1 MSIKGLK
8 NEGYN
13 GFDYPYQGLCP
24 VTGKPKIF
32 NTIEDV
38 YEQLLLCNQELEDKK
53 ITNVSETLYI
63 EHFMFCNTDQ
73 LIDKKIQTRIKE
85 YNFCKSFSCPP
96 YPSLKETPA
105 KVIDDFLEIES
116 IMNRIKLETRKE

>member
-13 GFDYPYQGLCP
+13 GFDYPYQALCP
-24 VTGKPKIF
+24 VTGKYKTF
-32 NTIEDV
+32 NSIEDV
-38 YEQLLLCNQELEDKK
+38 YEELLLCNQELEDKK
-53 ITNVSETLYI
+53 VINVSETLYI
-63 EHFMFCNTDQ
+63 EHFMFCNTEQ

-85 YNFCKSFSCPP
+85 YNFCKSFNCPP

-105 KVIDDFLEIES
+105 KVIDEFLEIEN